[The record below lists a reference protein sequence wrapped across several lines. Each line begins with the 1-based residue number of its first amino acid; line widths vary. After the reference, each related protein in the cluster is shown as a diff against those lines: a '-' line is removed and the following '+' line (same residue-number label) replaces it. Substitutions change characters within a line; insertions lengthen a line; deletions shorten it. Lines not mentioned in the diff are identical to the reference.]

1 MEDVKETSY
10 VKKDVMHMILVLKLL
25 LMHLFVLKIL
35 FIHFNRSMTE
45 MLVITL
51 TRLQHN
57 MREQQSELGVK
68 QPGTT

>member
-25 LMHLFVLKIL
+25 LMHLFVLNIL

-51 TRLQHN
+51 TRLQHK